1 MLDVMIET
9 IVKWFVIFFL
19 LRCRLTP
26 LMSIAVNM
34 KISGNPAH
42 GAQEINKKL
51 ILNI

>member
-9 IVKWFVIFFL
+9 IVKWFVIFL
-19 LRCRLTP
+19 LRYRLTP
-26 LMSIAVNM
+26 SMSIAINM

-42 GAQEINKKL
+42 GAQGINKKL